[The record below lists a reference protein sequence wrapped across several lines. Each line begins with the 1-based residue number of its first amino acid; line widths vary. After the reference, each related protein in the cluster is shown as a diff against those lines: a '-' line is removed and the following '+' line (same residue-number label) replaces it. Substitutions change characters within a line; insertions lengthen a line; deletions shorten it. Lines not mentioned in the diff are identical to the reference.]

1 MSCSRCNRQPLLRRR
16 RLTSQLGKLKKEE
29 PIPVDRS
36 TEVEELAA
44 MLSHQA
50 VEEVGLFDEVAA
62 EAEQIPV
69 DRSQLELVE
78 TD

>member
-1 MSCSRCNRQPLLRRR
+1 M
-16 RLTSQLGKLKKEE
+16 
-29 PIPVDRS
+29 DRS